1 MLCFVSHALMC
12 AILAFDSPVCV
23 YELESL
29 VIVITMRFLIIGTEE
44 YPHELIKLN
53 FPQLLWHSLMT

>member
-1 MLCFVSHALMC
+1 MVFLKDKLVFMNIGLRAHALIC

-29 VIVITMRFLIIGTEE
+29 IIVITMRFLIIGTE
-44 YPHELIKLN
+44 K
-53 FPQLLWHSLMT
+53 